1 MGAEQL
7 FTDHEVSRAKAHR
20 KLALVI
26 AGLMGGGVAFVVVIL
41 VIAILNR
48 QDSPA
53 VTPSALSAASRL
65 WDATGPDNYD
75 LEVKLTTRQT
85 ELHRVEVRDGVVR
98 AYSRNGRPMTRY
110 RTFGTWS
117 VPGMFATIE
126 RDVANVKRFE
136 EGTAE
141 PNCPKLTLWG
151 TFDADYGY
159 PKKYHRIEWGSDV
172 EVSWEVTQFKVVNE

>member
-7 FTDHEVSRAKAHR
+7 FTDREVSRAKARR
-20 KLALVI
+20 KLAFVV
-26 AGLMGGGVAFVVVIL
+26 AGLMGAGVAFVVVIL
-41 VIAILNR
+41 AMAVFNR

-53 VTPSALSAASRL
+53 VTASTLSAASRL
-65 WDATGPDNYD
+65 WDATGPDDYD

-85 ELHRVEVRDGVVR
+85 ELHRVEVRGGEVR
-98 AYSRNGRPMTRY
+98 AYSRNGRPMTRR

-117 VPGMFATIE
+117 VPGMFSTIE

-136 EGTAE
+136 EGSAE
-141 PNCPKLTLWG
+141 QNCPKLTLWG

-172 EVSWEVTQFKVVNE
+172 EVSWEVTQFKVVSE